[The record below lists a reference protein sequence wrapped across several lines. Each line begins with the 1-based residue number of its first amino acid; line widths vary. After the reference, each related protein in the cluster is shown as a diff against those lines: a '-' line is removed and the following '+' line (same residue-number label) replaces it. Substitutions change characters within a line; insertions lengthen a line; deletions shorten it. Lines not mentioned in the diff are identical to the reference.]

1 MWERRIKFLQELIDS
16 PVEVLGSIWPCLLFM
31 LIITG
36 VPVWLAKK
44 KFSERENLKWKIW
57 FISLPLFCIVLFIF
71 GFCGKKADNFTF
83 ENVLGWL
90 GVSILG
96 WLLVMT
102 PVVFLSSKCVVSP
115 GEADDNAG
123 ELFEMALK
131 IGKEKRE
138 GKKTSELQAE
148 YEQKVKNFEENGRL
162 VSSDDAQFYADDL
175 FDMAMKVGR
184 EKREGKDTSKQEAE
198 YEQKLKDLE
207 EISNSNKSNW

>member
-1 MWERRIKFLQELIDS
+1 MLSYLLIFLIY
-16 PVEVLGSIWPCLLFM
+16 VLVPYLL
-31 LIITG
+31 
-36 VPVWLAKK
+36 KSK
-44 KFSERENLKWKIW
+44 KFVERDNLKWIVWLGSFPVFGVIIFFDFFVGEKAYCYIN
-57 FISLPLFCIVLFIF
+57 LPNIF
-71 GFCGKKADNFTF
+71 
-83 ENVLGWL
+83 GWL
-90 GVSILG
+90 GITLMF
-96 WLLVMT
+96 WLIMI
-102 PVVFLSSKCVVSP
+102 PIVFLGRSFGKHVPPWEVSP
-115 GEADDNAG
+115 SEASDNAG
-123 ELFEMALK
+123 DLFEMALK

-138 GKKTSELQAE
+138 GKDTSELQVE

>member
-1 MWERRIKFLQELIDS
+1 MLSYLLIFLIY
-16 PVEVLGSIWPCLLFM
+16 VLVPYLL
-31 LIITG
+31 
-36 VPVWLAKK
+36 KSK
-44 KFSERENLKWKIW
+44 KFVERDNLKWIVWLGSFPVFAVIIFFDFFVGEKAYCYIN
-57 FISLPLFCIVLFIF
+57 LPNIF
-71 GFCGKKADNFTF
+71 
-83 ENVLGWL
+83 GWL
-90 GVSILG
+90 GITLMF
-96 WLLVMT
+96 WLMMI
-102 PVVFLSSKCVVSP
+102 PIVFLGRSFGKHVPPWEVSP
-115 GEADDNAG
+115 REASDNAG
-123 ELFEMALK
+123 DLFEMALK

>member
-1 MWERRIKFLQELIDS
+1 MLSFLLIFLIY
-16 PVEVLGSIWPCLLFM
+16 VLVPYLL
-31 LIITG
+31 
-36 VPVWLAKK
+36 KSK
-44 KFSERENLKWKIW
+44 KFVERDNLKW
-57 FISLPLFCIVLFIF
+57 IV
-71 GFCGKKADNFTF
+71 
-83 ENVLGWL
+83 WL
-90 GVSILG
+90 GSFPVFGVIIFFDFFVGEKAYCYINLPNIFAWLG
-96 WLLVMT
+96 ITLMFWLMMI
-102 PVVFLSSKCVVSP
+102 PIVFLGRSFGKHVPPWEVSP
-115 GEADDNAG
+115 SEASDNAG
-123 ELFEMALK
+123 DLFEMALK

>member
-1 MWERRIKFLQELIDS
+1 MLSFLLIFLIY
-16 PVEVLGSIWPCLLFM
+16 VLVPYLL
-31 LIITG
+31 
-36 VPVWLAKK
+36 KSK
-44 KFSERENLKWKIW
+44 KFVERDNLKWIVWLGSFPVFGVIIFFDFFVGEKAYCYIN
-57 FISLPLFCIVLFIF
+57 LPNIF
-71 GFCGKKADNFTF
+71 
-83 ENVLGWL
+83 GWL
-90 GVSILG
+90 GITLMF
-96 WLLVMT
+96 WLMMI
-102 PVVFLSSKCVVSP
+102 PIVFLGRSFGKHVPPWEVSP
-115 GEADDNAG
+115 SEASDNAG
-123 ELFEMALK
+123 DLFEMALK

-138 GKKTSELQAE
+138 GKDTSELQAE

>member
-1 MWERRIKFLQELIDS
+1 MLSFLLIFLIY
-16 PVEVLGSIWPCLLFM
+16 VLVPYLL
-31 LIITG
+31 
-36 VPVWLAKK
+36 KSK
-44 KFSERENLKWKIW
+44 KFVERDNLKWIVWLGSFPVFGVIIFFDFFVGEKAYCYIN
-57 FISLPLFCIVLFIF
+57 LPNIF
-71 GFCGKKADNFTF
+71 
-83 ENVLGWL
+83 GWL
-90 GVSILG
+90 GITLMF
-96 WLLVMT
+96 WLMMI
-102 PVVFLSSKCVVSP
+102 PIVFLGRSFGKHVPPWEVSP
-115 GEADDNAG
+115 SEASDNAG
-123 ELFEMALK
+123 DLFEMALK

>member
-1 MWERRIKFLQELIDS
+1 MLS
-16 PVEVLGSIWPCLLFM
+16 CLLIF
-31 LIITG
+31 LIYVL
-36 VPVWLAKK
+36 VPYLLKSK
-44 KFSERENLKWKIW
+44 KFVERDNLKWIVWLGSFPVFGVIIFFDFFVGEKAYCYIN
-57 FISLPLFCIVLFIF
+57 LPNIF
-71 GFCGKKADNFTF
+71 
-83 ENVLGWL
+83 GWL
-90 GVSILG
+90 GITLMF
-96 WLLVMT
+96 WLIMI
-102 PVVFLSSKCVVSP
+102 PIVFLGRSFGKHVPPWEVSP
-115 GEADDNAG
+115 SEASDNAG
-123 ELFEMALK
+123 DLFEMALK

>member
-1 MWERRIKFLQELIDS
+1 MLS
-16 PVEVLGSIWPCLLFM
+16 CLLIF
-31 LIITG
+31 LIYVL
-36 VPVWLAKK
+36 VPYLLKSK
-44 KFSERENLKWKIW
+44 KFVERDNLKWIVWLGSFPVFGVIIFFDFFVGEKAYCYIN
-57 FISLPLFCIVLFIF
+57 LPNIF
-71 GFCGKKADNFTF
+71 
-83 ENVLGWL
+83 GWL
-90 GVSILG
+90 GITLMF
-96 WLLVMT
+96 WLIMI
-102 PVVFLSSKCVVSP
+102 PIVFLGRSFGKHVPPWEVSP
-115 GEADDNAG
+115 SEASDNAG
-123 ELFEMALK
+123 DLFEMALK

-138 GKKTSELQAE
+138 GKDTSELQVE